1 MLNLIDCLYKE
12 EHEEDE
18 NVRELWYLFCYHFL
32 PKINKNW
39 KLCLEGTRILKK
51 TFMYENM
58 ITTSDE
64 AMTLWMI
71 KNWEP
76 KLKDQSEKGWPD
88 NGKKRKTKQGE
99 KLGEQELRAGLRDYI
114 QYHNLIN
121 DFKNKENGAVA
132 CRWAEIFWEELV
144 ARNPNMF
151 KKSNGRDNVSG
162 NENIGKETN
171 HGEVILLPGIDNQQ
185 HNQNVNILSCSNM
198 QKSIKSVTESNSSV
212 NNLSIT
218 YVNDNGK
225 TISNDINSNNGN
237 TTTNQQQQH
246 INMDDVTN
254 ITKL

>member
-1 MLNLIDCLYKE
+1 MLNSLDCLYKE
-12 EHEEDE
+12 EYEEDE

-64 AMTLWMI
+64 AMILWMI

-88 NGKKRKTKQGE
+88 NVKKSKTKQGG
-99 KLGEQELRAGLRDYI
+99 KLGEQELRAGLKDYI
-114 QYHNLIN
+114 QYHNLVN

-151 KKSNGRDNVSG
+151 KKSNGRDDLAGSG
-162 NENIGKETN
+162 NIGKETN
-171 HGEVILLPGIDNQQ
+171 QGEVILLPGIDNQKQ
-185 HNQNVNILSCSNM
+185 NQNINLLSCYNM
-198 QKSIKSVTESNSSV
+198 RKSIKSVTELNA
-212 NNLSIT
+212 NGKNLST
-218 YVNDNGK
+218 TFLNDNGTPIQNGTNNNIVNS
-225 TISNDINSNNGN
+225 TINEQPN
-237 TTTNQQQQH
+237 H
-246 INMDDVTN
+246 IDMDEVTN